1 MSHSSKDPVSVG
13 VLDDG
18 SALIQELAQS
28 LNVPLVTR
36 SRGPGQ
42 PSMDFL
48 LCRRSDDGAVCLME
62 ASSGIHVAATFDSGA
77 LGYRRRQ
84 AVGGELLVKAAGGLR
99 AAGQTVIDATAGLGR
114 DALLLATAGFHVTML
129 ERSPVVR
136 ALLDDGLHRA
146 RRSEDATLVAAV
158 SRMSLQQC
166 EALDWLREHQ
176 ADVVCLDPMF
186 PARRKSAQVKKE
198 MYLLGRMLGQQEDG
212 DDLLEPALYSAMRR
226 VVVKRP
232 KLAGNLG
239 GRKPDWQLRGRSG
252 RFDVYAVSP

>member
-1 MSHSSKDPVSVG
+1 MSRSSQGLISIA

-18 SALIQELAQS
+18 STAVHELSES
-28 LNVPLVTR
+28 LHLPLV
-36 SRGPGQ
+36 SRRQSPGQ
-42 PSMDFL
+42 PAMDIL
-48 LCRRSDDGAVCLME
+48 LCRRTVDDALCLME
-62 ASSGIHVAATFDSGA
+62 TTSGIQVAATFDSGA

-84 AVGGELLVKAAGGLR
+84 PVGGELLVKAAGGLR

-146 RRSEDATLVAAV
+146 RRSEDADLVEAV
-158 SRMSLQQC
+158 SRMSLQSC
-166 EALDWLREHQ
+166 DAMHWMREHH

-186 PARRKSAQVKKE
+186 PARRKAAQVKKE
-198 MYLLGRMLGQQEDG
+198 MYLLGRLLGQQEDG
-212 DDLLEPALYSAMRR
+212 DALLEPALSSATRR

-252 RFDVYAVSP
+252 RFDVYAVSA